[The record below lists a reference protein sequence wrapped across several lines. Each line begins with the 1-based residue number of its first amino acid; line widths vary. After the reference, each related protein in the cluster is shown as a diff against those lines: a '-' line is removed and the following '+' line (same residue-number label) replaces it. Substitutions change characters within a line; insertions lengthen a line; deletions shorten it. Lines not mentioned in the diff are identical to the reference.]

1 MSRQLTSW
9 WRRGVDRL
17 HKLGVLAVNPV
28 DKNLKPSCLIRLIS
42 ALNYLVVIA
51 CLALWITAFILL
63 QESSAQ
69 RTLSIA
75 LFTNLSCITFFGGL
89 VIALIVGALLGNL
102 LRRTLWNLLS
112 RSTGRRSG

>member
-1 MSRQLTSW
+1 MEQ
-9 WRRGVDRL
+9 L

-28 DKNLKPSCLIRLIS
+28 DKNLKPSCLIRVIS
-42 ALNYLVVIA
+42 ALNFLVVIA

-69 RTLSIA
+69 RQLSNS

-89 VIALIVGALLGNL
+89 AFALIIGALLGNL
-102 LRRTLWNLLS
+102 LRRTLWYLLS
-112 RSTGRRSG
+112 RWRSHRPG

>member
-1 MSRQLTSW
+1 
-9 WRRGVDRL
+9 VDRL

-42 ALNYLVVIA
+42 ALNFLVVIA

-69 RTLSIA
+69 RQLSKA

-89 VIALIVGALLGNL
+89 AVALIIGALLGNL
-102 LRRTLWNLLS
+102 LRRTLWNMLS
-112 RSTGRRSG
+112 RWRSRKPE